1 MQSRTVLLSSL
12 ALLLVAVVAC
22 ASPTPTPVPT
32 ATLAPALTATLVPPT
47 PTLIPTL
54 APSPAPTATA
64 TPLPLPTA
72 TAGLPEGL
80 ALTAMPTLTVRPT
93 SSVQIE
99 SLSGDEGKVR
109 GMLAHNL
116 EEARSALQ
124 QRISEGCAVVF
135 AYEVLTGPTGTM
147 FVGTEERYVAA
158 VRAVFTPDKE
168 AGWRLKVRVQLS
180 YGESNLD
187 EAYESTFDPAHAAAM
202 NYPEASWDAVL
213 DPMGMIWLS
222 GLPFVPALREDHA
235 RYPDPLDYFGTLLF
249 VNRLS
254 GDPYSYVGASQFQ
267 GRETIR
273 YESLF
278 TDSSHDNLFV
288 IEFIRDNPL
297 LYYLSTYQGP
307 IGDELRLT
315 EIWRVT
321 EFGIESCS

>member
-1 MQSRTVLLSSL
+1 MQSRTVLLSFL

-32 ATLAPALTATLVPPT
+32 ATPAPT
-47 PTLIPTL
+47 PTQTL
-54 APSPAPTATA
+54 TPSPAPTATA
-64 TPLPLPTA
+64 TPLPPPTA
-72 TAGLPEGL
+72 TAGLPEDL

-93 SSVQIE
+93 SIVQIE
-99 SLSGDEGKVR
+99 SLSGDEGEVR
-109 GMLAHNL
+109 GMLARNL

-147 FVGTEERYVAA
+147 FAGTEGRYVAA

-180 YGESNLD
+180 YGESNID
-187 EAYESTFDPAHAAAM
+187 EAYESTFDPAHVTAM
-202 NYPEASWDAVL
+202 NYPEAPWDVVL
-213 DPMGMIWLS
+213 DPMSVIWLS

-235 RYPDPLDYFGTLLF
+235 RYPDPLDYFWTLLF

-254 GDPYSYVGASQFQ
+254 GDPYSYVGASQFH
-267 GRETIR
+267 GRDTVR

-297 LYYLSTYQGP
+297 LYYLSTYQGS

-315 EIWRVT
+315 EVWRVT
-321 EFGIESCS
+321 EFGIESCQ

>member
-12 ALLLVAVVAC
+12 ASLLVAVVAC
-22 ASPTPTPVPT
+22 ASPTPMPVPI
-32 ATLAPALTATLVPPT
+32 ATPAPTLTATLVPPT
-47 PTLIPTL
+47 PTLTPTP

-64 TPLPLPTA
+64 TPLPPPTA
-72 TAGLPEGL
+72 TAALSEEL
-80 ALTAMPTLTVRPT
+80 VLTAMPPLTARPT
-93 SSVQIE
+93 SGVQIE
-99 SLSGDEGKVR
+99 SLSGDEGEVR
-109 GMLAHNL
+109 GMLARNL

-147 FVGTEERYVAA
+147 FAGTEGRYVAA
-158 VRAVFTPDKE
+158 VRAVFTPDRE

-187 EAYESTFDPAHAAAM
+187 EEYESRFDPAHVAAM
-202 NYPEASWDAVL
+202 NYPEAPWDAVL
-213 DPMGMIWLS
+213 DPMGMLWLS

-297 LYYLSTYQGP
+297 LYYFSTYQGP
-307 IGDELRLT
+307 IGDELQLT

-321 EFGIESCS
+321 EFGTESC